1 MMLEFLRSLIKQNS
15 SSTTKKKSKK
25 WSTRKKTLYFAIG
38 SIIVYTTIS
47 IIVTIIN
54 ANTGVAIYLDPTVT
68 TEFFG
73 FMKLISGLG
82 GGLSA
87 IGLIKQHAQPAV
99 SEESDDE
106 TLG

>member
-1 MMLEFLRSLIKQNS
+1 MLEFQHSSTKQSS
-15 SSTTKKKSKK
+15 SSTTKKKKK
-25 WSTRKKTLYFAIG
+25 WSTRKKTLYFAIS

-47 IIVTIIN
+47 IIVTVIN

-87 IGLIKQHAQPAV
+87 IGSIKQHTQPSV
-99 SEESDDE
+99 SEDE

>member
-1 MMLEFLRSLIKQNS
+1 MLEFPHLSTKQSS

-47 IIVTIIN
+47 IIVTVIN

-87 IGLIKQHAQPAV
+87 ISLIKQHTQPSR

>member
-1 MMLEFLRSLIKQNS
+1 MLEFPHLSTKQSS

-47 IIVTIIN
+47 IIVTVIN

-87 IGLIKQHAQPAV
+87 INLIKQRTQPSV
-99 SEESDDE
+99 SEESDNE

>member
-1 MMLEFLRSLIKQNS
+1 MLEFLRSLIKQS
-15 SSTTKKKSKK
+15 LSSTTKKKK

-38 SIIVYTTIS
+38 SIIVYTIIS

-82 GGLSA
+82 GRLSA
-87 IGLIKQHAQPAV
+87 IGLIKQRTQPSA

>member
-1 MMLEFLRSLIKQNS
+1 MLEFLRSLIKQS
-15 SSTTKKKSKK
+15 SSSMTKKKK
-25 WSTRKKTLYFAIG
+25 WSTRKKTLYFAIS
-38 SIIVYTTIS
+38 SIIVYTIIS

-87 IGLIKQHAQPAV
+87 IGLIKQRTQPSV

>member
-1 MMLEFLRSLIKQNS
+1 MLEFQHSSTKQSS
-15 SSTTKKKSKK
+15 SSTTKKKK
-25 WSTRKKTLYFAIG
+25 WSTRKKTLYFAIR
-38 SIIVYTTIS
+38 SIIVYTIIS

-68 TEFFG
+68 TEFFS

-87 IGLIKQHAQPAV
+87 IGLIKQRTQPSV

>member
-1 MMLEFLRSLIKQNS
+1 MLEFQH
-15 SSTTKKKSKK
+15 SSTKQSLSSMTKKKK
-25 WSTRKKTLYFAIG
+25 WSTRKKTLYFAIC

-87 IGLIKQHAQPAV
+87 IGLIKQRTQPSV

>member
-1 MMLEFLRSLIKQNS
+1 MLEFLRSLIKQSS
-15 SSTTKKKSKK
+15 SSTTKKKK

-38 SIIVYTTIS
+38 SIIVYTIIS
-47 IIVTIIN
+47 IIVTVIN

-87 IGLIKQHAQPAV
+87 IGLIKQRTQPSV

>member
-1 MMLEFLRSLIKQNS
+1 MLEFLHSSTKQSS

-25 WSTRKKTLYFAIG
+25 WSTRKKTLYFAIS

-47 IIVTIIN
+47 IIVTVIN

-87 IGLIKQHAQPAV
+87 ISLIKQRTQPSAP
-99 SEESDDE
+99 EESDDE

>member
-1 MMLEFLRSLIKQNS
+1 MLEFPHSSTKQSS
-15 SSTTKKKSKK
+15 SSTTKKKK
-25 WSTRKKTLYFAIG
+25 WSTRKKTLYFAIS
-38 SIIVYTTIS
+38 SIIVYTIIS

-68 TEFFG
+68 TEFFS

-87 IGLIKQHAQPAV
+87 ISLIKQRTQPSAP
-99 SEESDDE
+99 EESDDE

>member
-1 MMLEFLRSLIKQNS
+1 MLGFQHSSIKQSS
-15 SSTTKKKSKK
+15 SSTTKKKK

-38 SIIVYTTIS
+38 SIIVYTAIS
-47 IIVTIIN
+47 TIVTIIN

-87 IGLIKQHAQPAV
+87 IGLIKQRTQPSV

>member
-1 MMLEFLRSLIKQNS
+1 MLEFPHSSTKQSS
-15 SSTTKKKSKK
+15 SSTTKKRKK

-47 IIVTIIN
+47 IIVTVIN

-87 IGLIKQHAQPAV
+87 INLIKQRTQPST
-99 SEESDDE
+99 SEDE

>member
-1 MMLEFLRSLIKQNS
+1 MLGSQHSSTKQSS
-15 SSTTKKKSKK
+15 SSTTKKKK
-25 WSTRKKTLYFAIG
+25 WSTRKKTLYFAIS
-38 SIIVYTTIS
+38 SIIVYTIIS

-54 ANTGVAIYLDPTVT
+54 ANTGVAIYLDPTVR

-87 IGLIKQHAQPAV
+87 IGLIKQRTQPSV

>member
-1 MMLEFLRSLIKQNS
+1 MLEFLRSLRKQSS
-15 SSTTKKKSKK
+15 SSTTKKKK

-87 IGLIKQHAQPAV
+87 IGLIKQRTQPSV

>member
-1 MMLEFLRSLIKQNS
+1 MMLEFQHSSTKQSS
-15 SSTTKKKSKK
+15 SSTTKKKK
-25 WSTRKKTLYFAIG
+25 WSTRKKTLYVAIS
-38 SIIVYTTIS
+38 SIIVYTIVS

-87 IGLIKQHAQPAV
+87 IGLIKQHTQPPV

>member
-1 MMLEFLRSLIKQNS
+1 MLVLLRSLIKQNLS
-15 SSTTKKKSKK
+15 SSSSKK
-25 WSTRKKTLYFAIG
+25 RKRWTTRKKTLYFAIC
-38 SIIVYTTIS
+38 SIIIYTIVS
-47 IIVTIIN
+47 MIVTIVN

-87 IGLIKQHAQPAV
+87 ISLIKQSTQ
-99 SEESDDE
+99 SKSDDE

>member
-1 MMLEFLRSLIKQNS
+1 MLEFQHSSTKQSS
-15 SSTTKKKSKK
+15 SSTTKKKK
-25 WSTRKKTLYFAIG
+25 WSTRKKTLYFAIS
-38 SIIVYTTIS
+38 SIIVYTIIS

-68 TEFFG
+68 TEFFS

-87 IGLIKQHAQPAV
+87 IGLIKQRTQPSV

>member
-1 MMLEFLRSLIKQNS
+1 MLEFQHSSTKQSS
-15 SSTTKKKSKK
+15 SSTTKKKKK
-25 WSTRKKTLYFAIG
+25 WSTRKKTLYFAIS
-38 SIIVYTTIS
+38 SIIVYTIIS

-87 IGLIKQHAQPAV
+87 IGLIKQRTQPSV

>member
-1 MMLEFLRSLIKQNS
+1 MLEFLHSLRKQSS
-15 SSTTKKKSKK
+15 SSTTKKKK
-25 WSTRKKTLYFAIG
+25 WSTRKKTLYFAIS
-38 SIIVYTTIS
+38 SIIVYTIIS

-87 IGLIKQHAQPAV
+87 IGLIKQRTQPSV